1 MNYPAVYPNRQDCV
15 WEINAPIGYYVVVTF
30 EDFQLESKIFDYVE
44 LSENK
49 RHIAKLGLMDG
60 LNKTYRSFASSMLL
74 KFHSDP
80 SGTNRGFKAS
90 YKQGVF

>member
-1 MNYPAVYPNRQDCV
+1 MNYPAKYPNRQDCE
-15 WEINAPIGYYVVVTF
+15 WEIHARFGYYVVVIF
-30 EDFQLESKIFDYVE
+30 EDFRLESKSLDYVE

-49 RHIAKLGLMDG
+49 RYIAKLGLTDG
-60 LNKTYRSFASSMLL
+60 LNNTYRSFASSMLI

-80 SGTNRGFKAS
+80 SVTYRGFKAS